1 MLNKIFGQK
10 KGMLDMTVVW
20 NDDVAMDDLMDDLNR
35 IGQYMCR
42 PDAFK
47 KGSRIVTVRNWFIN
61 DRMVKVAEL
70 YVDERTEK
78 LIVEDVRNGKFKAA
92 TGTSTVVG

>member
-10 KGMLDMTVVW
+10 KGMLDMTVIW

-42 PDAFK
+42 PAAFE

-61 DRMVKVAEL
+61 DRMVKEAEL
-70 YVDERTEK
+70 YVDKETEK
-78 LIVEDVRNGKFKAA
+78 LIVKDFQDNKFKAVA
-92 TGTSTVVG
+92 GTSTVVG

>member
-1 MLNKIFGQK
+1 MLNKIFGQNK
-10 KGMLDMTVVW
+10 EMLDMTVIW

-42 PDAFK
+42 PAAFK
-47 KGSRIVTVRNWFIN
+47 KGSRIVMVRNWFIN
-61 DRMVKVAEL
+61 DRMVKEAEL
-70 YVDERTEK
+70 YVDKETEK
-78 LIVEDVRNGKFKAA
+78 LIADDVRNGKFKAA